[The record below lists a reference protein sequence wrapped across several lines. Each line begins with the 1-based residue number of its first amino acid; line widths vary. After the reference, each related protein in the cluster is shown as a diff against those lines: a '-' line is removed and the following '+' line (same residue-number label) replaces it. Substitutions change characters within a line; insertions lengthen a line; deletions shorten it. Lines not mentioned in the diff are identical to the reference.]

1 MSWKVLQGD
10 VLDKLAEI
18 KDGTIQC
25 CVTSPP
31 YWGLRDYGV
40 PGQLGLEATPEEYVN
55 KMVEVF
61 REVKRV
67 MRDDGTLWLNLGDS
81 YAGSGKGAWSNKE
94 AQKEVYVPDKDSPQC
109 KLKKVPQGLKPK
121 DLVGIPWRVA
131 FALQADG
138 WWLRSDIIW
147 CLSGGTW
154 VYARTQKGDMPMTI
168 KDMARLDPKTVQLWN
183 GSQWTQLLGMSRSH
197 RQGDEIELVLRSG
210 ERVSCTPTHKFP
222 TTQGL
227 KEASNIGVGD
237 ILIRTNLPEPESP
250 LDCVIDEDAA
260 WFAGLYVAEGSR
272 SNNCIQIACHVK
284 EEHLWRRVQ
293 EVAKKYGGTATRT
306 VDGNC
311 MNIRVYGKILNALLD
326 ELVTGKTAKDKGFS
340 PKVWR
345 YSNRFLDS
353 MLQGYL
359 DGDGHWDE
367 KNNRWRIGFTRNYNL
382 ERDLR
387 AACARLGY
395 RLTLNMSS
403 VPYNG
408 KGVPTFRGEIRKT
421 VSAHHNSKDTCE
433 VVEIRKARCRDVYDI
448 GVADEPHVFALASG
462 ILTHNSK
469 PNPMPESVTDRPTK
483 AHEYIFLLS
492 KSGRYFYDADAI
504 KEESTW
510 NGQSGNKNYRGYD
523 GREGETMNT
532 LSQFNGKRNKRSVWT
547 ISTQPYPE
555 AHFACVDEETECL
568 TVDGWKRY
576 CDIKPGVVA
585 AQYDM
590 KENCIQWAE
599 VEDVAIYDV
608 VNEPIVVAQNR
619 DVKLMLT
626 PNHRTIISRRHPRT
640 RQYQPLTIIRADEL
654 KPSHSIPVSARWNYE
669 GIEPLSPEWAELLG
683 WYVTEGC
690 ETAYKWTVEIYQSKS
705 VNPAKV
711 KRIEYL
717 LNAVGAEYSK
727 AECVT
732 QWRGKDRI
740 TTAFQIKGF
749 AAVKLRGIAPQK
761 SCPKMY

>member
-31 YWGLRDYGV
+31 YWGLRDYGID
-40 PGQLGLEATPEEYVN
+40 GQIGLEESPDKYVA
-55 KMVEVF
+55 KMVQVF

-67 MRDDGTLWLNLGDS
+67 LRDDGTVFLNLGDC
-81 YAGSGKGAWSNKE
+81 YFGSSMTGGTNSMEGSAKRKGRMFEKPSNCTINQGKI
-94 AQKEVYVPDKDSPQC
+94 Q
-109 KLKKVPQGLKPK
+109 LKTK

-138 WWLRSDIIW
+138 WYLRSDIIW

-284 EEHLWRRVQ
+284 EEHLWRHVQ

-326 ELVTGKTAKDKGFS
+326 ELVTGKIAKDKGFS

-448 GVADEPHVFALASG
+448 G
-462 ILTHNSK
+462 
-469 PNPMPESVTDRPTK
+469 
-483 AHEYIFLLS
+483 
-492 KSGRYFYDADAI
+492 
-504 KEESTW
+504 
-510 NGQSGNKNYRGYD
+510 
-523 GREGETMNT
+523 
-532 LSQFNGKRNKRSVWT
+532 
-547 ISTQPYPE
+547 
-555 AHFACVDEETECL
+555 
-568 TVDGWKRY
+568 
-576 CDIKPGVVA
+576 
-585 AQYDM
+585 
-590 KENCIQWAE
+590 
-599 VEDVAIYDV
+599 
-608 VNEPIVVAQNR
+608 
-619 DVKLMLT
+619 
-626 PNHRTIISRRHPRT
+626 
-640 RQYQPLTIIRADEL
+640 
-654 KPSHSIPVSARWNYE
+654 
-669 GIEPLSPEWAELLG
+669 
-683 WYVTEGC
+683 
-690 ETAYKWTVEIYQSKS
+690 
-705 VNPAKV
+705 
-711 KRIEYL
+711 
-717 LNAVGAEYSK
+717 
-727 AECVT
+727 
-732 QWRGKDRI
+732 
-740 TTAFQIKGF
+740 
-749 AAVKLRGIAPQK
+749 
-761 SCPKMY
+761 